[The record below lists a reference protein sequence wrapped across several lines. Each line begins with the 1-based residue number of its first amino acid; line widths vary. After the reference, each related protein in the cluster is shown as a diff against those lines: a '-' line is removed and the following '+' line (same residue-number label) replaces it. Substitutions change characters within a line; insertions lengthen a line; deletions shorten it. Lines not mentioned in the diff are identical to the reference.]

1 MSETNE
7 RTFKVD
13 LLARVEGEGRFWLR
27 LDDQG
32 EVSEACLSIFE
43 APRYFEALLRGR
55 SFEEVPDMVAR
66 ICGICPIAYQ
76 LGAARALERALG
88 LDPPS
93 PGIRALR
100 RLIYCGEW
108 IESHAL
114 HVFMLHAP
122 DFLGFDSAI
131 AMAGPHRALVERGL
145 RIKKVGNRIM
155 EVLGGRAV
163 HPVSPRI
170 GGFSRTPTPE
180 QLRALRPEL
189 ARALDEADES
199 VDWAATL
206 AMPDHPQ
213 DYLFAALL
221 DDHYPL
227 EWGDAIVLGDGRGA
241 TTTIAVDDWLEHVE
255 EQQVPHSNAL
265 QARVRAT
272 GQPYLVGPLA
282 RINHHAA
289 KLHPRAQQAL
299 ARSGLRLP
307 VDNPHRSILVRLIE
321 IVHALAD
328 AIDLIDGYV
337 RRIEPA
343 FVEPTR
349 FEPAIGIGCT
359 EAPRGLC
366 WHRYELDARGH
377 VVDARIVPPT
387 SQNQARIER
396 DLVGIAPSLLA
407 LPHDEATRMCERI
420 IRAYDPCISCA
431 THFLRLEIERCP
443 ELER

>member
-1 MSETNE
+1 MSEDEPSGRT

-13 LLARVEGEGRFWLR
+13 LLARVEGEGRFR
-27 LDDQG
+27 VELDEQG
-32 EVSEACLSIFE
+32 AVRAANLQIFE

-55 SFEEVPDMVAR
+55 SYEEVPDLVAR

-93 PGIRALR
+93 AGIRALR

-122 DFLGFDSAI
+122 DFLGYPSAI
-131 AMAGPHRALVERGL
+131 AMAADHRPIVERGL

-170 GGFSRTPTPE
+170 GGFSRTPTPSE
-180 QLRALRPEL
+180 LQALRPEL
-189 ARALDEADES
+189 ARALDEAEAT
-199 VDWAATL
+199 VEWTATL

-213 DYLFAALL
+213 DYLFAALVA
-221 DDHYPL
+221 DAYPL
-227 EWGDAIVLGDGRGA
+227 EWGDTIALGDGRGA
-241 TTTIAVDDWLEHVE
+241 AELVAVDDWLARVDEH
-255 EQQVPHSNAL
+255 QVPHSNAL
-265 QARVRAT
+265 QARLRDT

-289 KLHPRAQQAL
+289 KLHPRAQAAL
-299 ARSGLRLP
+299 ERSGLRLP
-307 VDNPHRSILVRLIE
+307 VDNPHRSIVVRAIE
-321 IVHALAD
+321 IVHALAEALDIVD
-328 AIDLIDGYV
+328 AYTV
-337 RRIEPA
+337 RVEPA
-343 FVEPTR
+343 FVEPTTLR
-349 FEPAIGIGCT
+349 ASVGIGCT

-366 WHRYELDARGH
+366 WHRYELDDRGH

-387 SQNQARIER
+387 SQNQARIEQ
-396 DLVGIAPSLLA
+396 DLIGIAPQLLA
-407 LPHDEATRMCERI
+407 LDHAEATAMCERI

-431 THFLRLEIERCP
+431 THFLRLEILAP
-443 ELER
+443 